1 MKEYRQAFDNIKV
14 PDDMA
19 SRIEKELAET
29 PAEISPI
36 SPARRGRKVW
46 VTFAA
51 LAACCALI
59 VGVWKLGG
67 PGRQPQT
74 GAPEPEATQSG
85 STSQPQATPAVT
97 GENPGGQPQ
106 TTAVPT
112 KDPAGAAGQTQNTP
126 APSDD
131 QGAAVANPI
140 QAAESTGELTKY
152 LGYAPALP
160 TNVPEGYSV
169 SSCSVIDGRL
179 AEVNY
184 SSGESEVS
192 YRTARGSDDVSGD
205 YNEYPET
212 AVSGAYTLRGA
223 DGAVSLVVWTDGV
236 SSFSLSFSPAVPGS
250 DALAWA
256 KSVK

>member
-14 PDDMA
+14 PDDMV

-29 PAEISPI
+29 PAEITPI
-36 SPARRGRKVW
+36 SPARKGRKVW

-67 PGRQPQT
+67 PGWQPQI
-74 GAPEPEATQSG
+74 GAPEPAATQSG
-85 STSQPQATPAVT
+85 STSRPQTTPAVT
-97 GENPGGQPQ
+97 AGDPGGQPQ
-106 TTAVPT
+106 TTAAPT
-112 KDPAGAAGQTQNTP
+112 KGPGGTAGQTQITP

-131 QGAAVANPI
+131 QGVAVVNPI
-140 QAAESTGELTKY
+140 QAVESTGELAKY

-169 SSCSVIDGRL
+169 SSCTVIDGKL

-236 SSFSLSFSPAVPGS
+236 SSFSLSFSPAVPDS